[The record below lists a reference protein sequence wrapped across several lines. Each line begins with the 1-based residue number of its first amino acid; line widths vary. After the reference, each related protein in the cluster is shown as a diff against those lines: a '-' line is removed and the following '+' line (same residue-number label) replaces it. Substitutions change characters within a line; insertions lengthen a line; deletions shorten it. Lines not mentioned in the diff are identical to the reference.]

1 MILASTAA
9 ITASALPTCSEP
21 TTTDTTLST
30 NGTVSTFGL
39 ITIHSGSEVQNAGV
53 QASRASLL
61 VNAKSQ
67 NASCDVETNFAT
79 FYIKDE
85 ELHLYAASATPQ
97 TVFVD
102 RSGMGMG
109 KIGYVTGA
117 EPLGRYFETKGWTQN
132 ATTGLVFDGT
142 SLQACPGSI
151 DGSWSLWLAGVAEPA
166 YNKNC
171 IGVKM
176 HVVETAE
183 PISCV
188 YTQ

>member
-1 MILASTAA
+1 MLFQSIILAATAA
-9 ITASALPTCSEP
+9 ISASALPTV
-21 TTTDTTLST
+21 
-30 NGTVSTFGL
+30 TVAQTTFGL

-53 QASRASLL
+53 QAARGSLL

-79 FYIKDE
+79 FYIQDE

-97 TVFVD
+97 TIFVD
-102 RSGMGMG
+102 RSGMGQG

-117 EPLGRYFETKGWTQN
+117 EPLGKNWETVGWSVDETS
-132 ATTGLVFDGT
+132 GLVFDGT
-142 SLQACPGSI
+142 GLQACPGSI
-151 DGSWSLWLAGVAEPA
+151 DGAWSLWLAGVDTPGF
-166 YNKNC
+166 NQNC
-171 IGVKM
+171 TGVKAREI
-176 HVVETAE
+176 ETTE

>member
-1 MILASTAA
+1 MILASAAA
-9 ITASALPTCSEP
+9 ITASALPTGSEP
-21 TTTDTTLST
+21 TTPSTDTLSA
-30 NGTVSTFGL
+30 FGL

-53 QASRASLL
+53 QAARASLL

-67 NASCDVETNFAT
+67 NASCDAETNFAT

-85 ELHLYAASATPQ
+85 ELFLYAASATPQ
-97 TVFVD
+97 TIFVD

-117 EPLGRYFETKGWTQN
+117 EPLGRNWETKGWTQN
-132 ATTGLVFDGT
+132 STTGLVFDGT

-166 YNKNC
+166 YIKNC
-171 IGVKM
+171 TGVKM

-183 PISCV
+183 PIGCL